1 MNRYQDY
8 SLQNKLVAALIIC
21 IVIPLTALGVF
32 LNSYV
37 ERNLRKKEYQI
48 NQTMVSQVARNLDE
62 VLNNIQNIKYD
73 FLTDFNLQ
81 DIITGKGNVADYNSV
96 GNRLASMIRNEKY
109 YHSICIADED
119 EVMIQRGD

>member
-48 NQTMVSQVARNLDE
+48 NQTRSEERRV
-62 VLNNIQNIKYD
+62 
-73 FLTDFNLQ
+73 
-81 DIITGKGNVADYNSV
+81 GKEC
-96 GNRLASMIRNEKY
+96 RL
-109 YHSICIADED
+109 
-119 EVMIQRGD
+119 

>member
-81 DIITGKGNVADYNSV
+81 DIIT
-96 GNRLASMIRNEKY
+96 
-109 YHSICIADED
+109 
-119 EVMIQRGD
+119 